1 MENNGYFGVKVGC
14 SVKKFKSEVF
24 LPAFYG

>member
-1 MENNGYFGVKVGC
+1 MKNNGYFAVKVGRFE
-14 SVKKFKSEVF
+14 KKFKSEVF